1 MSPNKQREL
10 ERLQTKLQDAIKK
23 GHYIEQ
29 MKIKAQIDELLNEE
43 KRLQQTTLFQAL
55 KDYTPEKRR
64 EMTVKMITAVS
75 MSDML
80 LSATLDIED
89 SFRKLGIIEI
99 PVLNEVKDIS
109 KRCRKVVSTI
119 NVVHNSFLDEHYCD
133 VTDEIEAKVVPMLK
147 NYIMNEMNKAGKVV
161 TKSK

>member
-1 MSPNKQREL
+1 MTLNKQREL
-10 ERLQTKLQDAIKK
+10 KCLQTKLQDAMQKRN
-23 GHYIEQ
+23 YIEQ
-29 MKIKAQIDELLNEE
+29 MKIKAQIDELVNEE
-43 KRLQQTTLFQAL
+43 KRSQQTTLFQAL

-89 SFRKLGIIEI
+89 AFRKLGIIEV

-109 KRCRKVVSTI
+109 KRCRKIVSTI
-119 NVVHNSFLDEHYCD
+119 NAVHNSFLDEHYCD

-147 NYIMNEMNKAGKVV
+147 NYIMNEMNKAGQVV
-161 TKSK
+161 TKK

>member
-1 MSPNKQREL
+1 MTPNKQREL
-10 ERLQTKLQDAIKK
+10 KRLQTKLQDAIEKAN
-23 GHYIEQ
+23 YIEQ
-29 MKIKAQIDELLNEE
+29 MKIKAQIDELVNEE
-43 KRLQQTTLFQAL
+43 KRSQQTTLFQAL

-80 LSATLDIED
+80 LSATLDIEEA
-89 SFRKLGIIEI
+89 FRQLGITEV

-109 KRCRKVVSTI
+109 KRCRKIVGTI
-119 NVVHNSFLDEHYCD
+119 NAVHNTFLDEHYCD

-161 TKSK
+161 TKK

>member
-10 ERLQTKLQDAIKK
+10 KRLQTKLQDTIEK

-29 MKIKAQIDELLNEE
+29 MKIKAQIDVLLNEE

-161 TKSK
+161 TKK

>member
-1 MSPNKQREL
+1 MTPNKQREL
-10 ERLQTKLQDAIKK
+10 KRLQTKLQDAIEKC
-23 GHYIEQ
+23 HYIEQ
-29 MKIKAQIDELLNEE
+29 MKIKAQINELVNDE
-43 KRLQQTTLFQAL
+43 KRSQQTTLFQAL
-55 KDYTPEKRR
+55 KDYTPDKRR

-89 SFRKLGIIEI
+89 AFRKLGIIDV

-109 KRCRKVVSTI
+109 KRCRKIVSTI
-119 NVVHNSFLDEHYCD
+119 NAVHNSFLDEHYCD

-161 TKSK
+161 TKK

>member
-1 MSPNKQREL
+1 MTPNKQREL
-10 ERLQTKLQDAIKK
+10 KRLQTKLQDAVEKAN
-23 GHYIEQ
+23 YIEQ
-29 MKIKAQIDELLNEE
+29 MKIKAKIDELVNEE
-43 KRLQQTTLFQAL
+43 KRSQQTTLFQAL

-80 LSATLDIED
+80 LSATLDIEEA
-89 SFRKLGIIEI
+89 FRQLGITEV

-109 KRCRKVVSTI
+109 KRCRKIVSTI
-119 NVVHNSFLDEHYCD
+119 NAVHNSFLDEHYCD

-147 NYIMNEMNKAGKVV
+147 NYIINEMNKAGQVV
-161 TKSK
+161 TKK

>member
-1 MSPNKQREL
+1 
-10 ERLQTKLQDAIKK
+10 
-23 GHYIEQ
+23 
-29 MKIKAQIDELLNEE
+29 MKIKAQIDELVNEE
-43 KRLQQTTLFQAL
+43 KRSQQTTLFQVL

-89 SFRKLGIIEI
+89 AFRKLGIIEV

-109 KRCRKVVSTI
+109 KRCRKSWEEIWTLFRNNNDAMSWTYI
-119 NVVHNSFLDEHYCD
+119 SYTKNSCHNF
-133 VTDEIEAKVVPMLK
+133 
-147 NYIMNEMNKAGKVV
+147 
-161 TKSK
+161 